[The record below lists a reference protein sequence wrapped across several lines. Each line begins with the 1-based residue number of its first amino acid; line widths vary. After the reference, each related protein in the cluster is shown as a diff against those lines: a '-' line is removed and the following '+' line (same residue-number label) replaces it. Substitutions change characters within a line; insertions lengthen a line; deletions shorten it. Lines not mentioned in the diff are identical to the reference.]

1 MILLLVARER
11 ILALGLSSLHGP
23 GIDQAKPGTTMTRVA
38 FFDGNRQ
45 RHERVA
51 GDPSPAERAAHVAQ
65 KLAALGE
72 MTGGIAH
79 DFRNI
84 LAVVESGLRLAE
96 RRMDEPE
103 RLRAGIAAARE
114 GVDRGAR
121 LISQLLAF
129 ASQQELGVQTTD
141 ANELL
146 KSLHRFLN
154 YGAGPG
160 NRVVFKL
167 ASDIPECVVDR
178 AQFGSALLNLVI
190 NARDAMPRGGEIEI
204 STERW
209 PMDGAASD
217 ASGRGVYVRVRVKDN
232 GQGMSAE
239 VMQQVFD
246 PFFTTKGEKG
256 TGLGLPQVHA
266 FMQRIGGHIEIRSG
280 RGVGTAVD
288 LLFPTAPAGGGYGP
302 AEA

>member
-1 MILLLVARER
+1 
-11 ILALGLSSLHGP
+11 
-23 GIDQAKPGTTMTRVA
+23 MTRVA
-38 FFDGNRQ
+38 LFDGNRQ
-45 RHERVA
+45 RRGRVA
-51 GDPSPAERAAHVAQ
+51 GDLSAAERTARVVQ
-65 KLAALGE
+65 NLAALGE

-103 RLRAGIAAARE
+103 RIRAGIAAARE

-121 LISQLLAF
+121 LISQLLTF
-129 ASQQELGVQTTD
+129 ASQQELGVQAAD
-141 ANELL
+141 PNELL

-154 YGAGPG
+154 YGAGSD
-160 NRVVFKL
+160 NRIIFKL
-167 ASDIPECVVDR
+167 ASGVPKCVVDR

-209 PMDGAASD
+209 PVEDAASS
-217 ASGRGVYVRVRVKDN
+217 ASAPGVYARVCVKDN
-232 GQGMSAE
+232 GQGMSAD

-266 FMQRIGGHIEIRSG
+266 FMQRIGGHIEVRSEP
-280 RGVGTAVD
+280 GVGTAID
-288 LLFPTAPAGGGYGP
+288 LLFPAAPDGGDHGA
-302 AEA
+302 AEG

>member
-1 MILLLVARER
+1 
-11 ILALGLSSLHGP
+11 
-23 GIDQAKPGTTMTRVA
+23 MTRVA
-38 FFDGNRQ
+38 LFDRNRQ
-45 RHERVA
+45 RRGRVA
-51 GDPSPAERAAHVAQ
+51 GNPSAAERTDRVVQ
-65 KLAALGE
+65 NLAALGE
-72 MTGGIAH
+72 MTSGIAH

-84 LAVVESGLRLAE
+84 LAVIEAGLRLAE

-160 NRVVFKL
+160 NSVIFKL
-167 ASDIPECVVDR
+167 GSDVPKCVVDR

-239 VMQQVFD
+239 VMQGVFD

-266 FMQRIGGHIEIRSG
+266 FMQRIGGHIEIRSEPG
-280 RGVGTAVD
+280 MGTAVD
-288 LLFPTAPAGGGYGP
+288 LFFPAAPEGSDHGP
-302 AEA
+302 AEG